1 MGKFLIDKKANFPIK
16 LRPVCRLFL
25 IKSMQ
30 ISLNASKRT
39 SRFDPSKSGE
49 VYIQVMPELAVTMKS
64 TESGALVLNIT
75 IAKLVVP

>member
-1 MGKFLIDKKANFPIK
+1 
-16 LRPVCRLFL
+16 
-25 IKSMQ
+25 MQ

-49 VYIQVMPELAVTMKS
+49 VYIQVMPELAVSMKS
-64 TESGALVLNIT
+64 TASGALVLNIT